1 MSAKKWLAAFFCIAL
16 LCVLLVAGFNYLTD
30 PFGVFSEP
38 VMDWYSYDMTMNPRT
53 AKISYLDEHHEEFD
67 SYIVGCSS
75 TSSYPVETL
84 NRAYDAKFY
93 NLIVYG
99 ADMLDTEQTVRY
111 LLEHYTVKN
120 IVLNLYIDNGASYD
134 TQTSP
139 LSYDLPPR
147 VDGDAALPFYLRYL
161 FCDPAYGVEK
171 IRSRMKDTWLQ
182 QSFDV
187 FDVAT
192 GAYDKTRRDAEP
204 IGDLAGYYQKY
215 PVFTDYPENH
225 MTLPEIDRCTESV
238 SRVKAMCDEAG
249 VKLTVLMSPVYYEY
263 LAYFPQNE
271 VRAFYTKLASVCD
284 FWDFSYSSVSFEPR
298 YFYDWTHLR
307 NCVGDMAIAR
317 MTYDGSVYV
326 PEDFGVLVTAE
337 NVEAYMDG
345 FFDKEPALEAS
356 YTAQVPV
363 LTYHHL
369 AEGVTDDSMVT
380 TPERF
385 EEQIAAIT
393 EAGYTAVSLEEL
405 YSYVAYGA
413 VLPEKPIVITFDD
426 GYYSDYEY
434 AYPIL
439 KKYQQKATIFAI
451 GVSFGKD
458 TYKDTGVS
466 ISPHFGAA
474 EAQEMVASGL
484 ISVQSHT
491 YDMHQVTQY
500 DGEDARQ
507 GVLRQNG
514 ESEADYIAALRND
527 LAQGRA
533 LLEGVTGQPCD
544 ALAYP
549 YGLTTELTNTVVTDE
564 GFHITFCVEHGVNTI
579 VRGLP
584 QSLYGLRRYGVSD
597 ATAIEDL
604 LAMCAGEYT
613 E

>member
-1 MSAKKWLAAFFCIAL
+1 MSAKKWLAAFVCIAL
-16 LCVLLVAGFNYLTD
+16 LCVALVAGFNYLTD

-75 TSSYPVETL
+75 TSSYPVQTL
-84 NRAYDAKFY
+84 NRAFGAKFY

-111 LLEHYTVKN
+111 LLDNYTVKN
-120 IVLNLYIDNGASYD
+120 IVLNLYIDNGTTYD
-134 TQTSP
+134 TETSP
-139 LSYDLPPR
+139 LTYDLPPR

-161 FCDPAYGVEK
+161 FADPAYGVEK
-171 IRSRMKDTWLQ
+171 IRSRQKDTWLQ
-182 QSFDV
+182 QPFDV
-187 FDVAT
+187 FDAES
-192 GAYDKTRRDAEP
+192 GAYDKSRRDAEP
-204 IGDLAGYYQKY
+204 IGDLERYYEAY
-215 PVFTDYPENH
+215 PVFANYPENH
-225 MTLPEIDRCTESV
+225 VTLPEMDRCAESV
-238 SRVKAMCDEAG
+238 ARVKSMCEEAG
-249 VKLTVLMSPVYYEY
+249 VKLTVLMSPVYHEY
-263 LAYFPQNE
+263 LAYFAQDE
-271 VRAFYTKLASVCD
+271 VREFYTKIANVCD

-317 MTYDGSVYV
+317 MTYDNSVYV
-326 PEDFGVLVTAE
+326 PEDFGTLVTAQ

-345 FFDKEPALEAS
+345 FFDAQAAEEAS

-369 AEGVTDDSMVT
+369 KPDVTDDSMVT

-385 EEQIAAIT
+385 EAQIAALT

-413 VLPEKPIVITFDD
+413 TLPEKPVVITFDD
-426 GYYSDYEY
+426 GYDSNYEY

-439 KKYQQKATIFAI
+439 KKYGQKATIFAI

-458 TYKDTGVS
+458 TYKDTGAS
-466 ISPHFGAA
+466 ISPHFGEA

-500 DGEDARQ
+500 DGENARQ
-507 GVLRQNG
+507 GVSRRPD
-514 ESEADYIAALRND
+514 ESEADYIAALRDD
-527 LAQGRA
+527 LAKSRA

-549 YGLTTELTNTVVTDE
+549 YGLTSELTDTVVASE
-564 GFHITFCVEHGVNTI
+564 GFRFTFCVEHGVNTI

-597 ATAIEDL
+597 ATTTEEL
-604 LAMCAGEYT
+604 LAMCAGAYT